1 MPDLYK
7 ANYKAAAFD
16 LFLMY
21 DWLACLS
28 LSPPLSVTSPDQA
41 EQVERCMR
49 LSRRLLVVMT
59 AVGSCGGQGVAPPLD
74 EFDWQMGV
82 HSALVQETISV
93 IVVQVEDEH
102 THTKSQNLTHTQL
115 RTRTQSDNL
124 THLDTHTQLQKLTHT
139 HLDTHTHSQNLTHL
153 DTHTQSQKLTHTHW
167 QTHTVRKSLT
177 HTAPPWPAAAAEE
190 ERPHQ
195 VGVGSAR
202 SKLPHLTHLEE
213 SPLHDATPTTI
224 TPPHQGPETKH
235 HPTHLEIHT
244 HTHTHHPTHLEINTH
259 TTIQL
264 I

>member
-1 MPDLYK
+1 
-7 ANYKAAAFD
+7 
-16 LFLMY
+16 MY

-59 AVGSCGGQGVAPPLD
+59 AVGSCGGQGVAPPLE

-102 THTKSQNLTHTQL
+102 THTQSQNLTHTHL
-115 RTRTQSDNL
+115 RTHTQSDNL

-153 DTHTQSQKLTHTHW
+153 DTHTQSQNLTLLDTHTQSQKLTHTHW
-167 QTHTVRKSLT
+167 QTHTQSESLSHTQPPPGLQLLLRKS
-177 HTAPPWPAAAAEE
+177 APIRWEL
-190 ERPHQ
+190 
-195 VGVGSAR
+195 GAR
-202 SKLPHLTHLEE
+202 GAN
-213 SPLHDATPTTI
+213 SPTSRIWKRVRYMMPPPPPS
-224 TPPHQGPETKH
+224 PPHTRGQR
-235 HPTHLEIHT
+235 L
-244 HTHTHHPTHLEINTH
+244 N
-259 TTIQL
+259 TIQL

>member
-1 MPDLYK
+1 
-7 ANYKAAAFD
+7 
-16 LFLMY
+16 MY

-59 AVGSCGGQGVAPPLD
+59 AVGLCGGQGVAPPLD

-93 IVVQVEDEH
+93 IVVQVGDGH
-102 THTKSQNLTHTQL
+102 THTQSRNLTHTQL
-115 RTRTQSDNL
+115 RTHTQSDNL

-167 QTHTVRKSLT
+167 QTHTQSESLSHTQPPPGLQLLLRKS
-177 HTAPPWPAAAAEE
+177 APIRWEL
-190 ERPHQ
+190 
-195 VGVGSAR
+195 GAR
-202 SKLPHLTHLEE
+202 GAN
-213 SPLHDATPTTI
+213 SPTSRI
-224 TPPHQGPETKH
+224 WKRVRYMMPPP
-235 HPTHLEIHT
+235 PHT
-244 HTHTHHPTHLEINTH
+244 HTRGQRLN
-259 TTIQL
+259 TIQL